1 MTLWCEVCSEDDHRD
16 TVFYEPPH
24 QLGYG
29 RVVSGWNS

>member
-1 MTLWCEVCSEDDHRD
+1 VCGEEDHRD

-24 QLGYG
+24 QLGHG